1 MRSSFTVTTGLKLS
15 RSPSA
20 REQAARRRRVIV
32 CAVLGL
38 AAASGVFGALTAQR
52 GAGEPAAGTGPF
64 SYFPS
69 E

>member
-20 REQAARRRRVIV
+20 REQSARRRAAIA
-32 CAVLGL
+32 CAALGL
-38 AAASGVFGALTAQR
+38 AAASGVFGALTAHR
-52 GAGEPAAGTGPF
+52 APGEPVRTGPF

>member
-15 RSPSA
+15 RSPNS
-20 REQAARRRRVIV
+20 REQAARRRAVIV
-32 CAVLGL
+32 AAVASL
-38 AAASGVFGALTAQR
+38 AAASAALGFLTAPNR
-52 GAGEPAAGTGPF
+52 DTAAHTGPF